1 MYKLKQWDYL
11 IFIPIIGIYKVTE
24 LISEDKLSTFTIIML
39 GLLHGIYIQK
49 LILLL

>member
-11 IFIPIIGIYKVTE
+11 IFIPIIGIYKIYE
-24 LISEDKLSTFTIIML
+24 LISEDKLSTFIIIML
-39 GLLHGIYIQK
+39 GLLQGIYIKK